1 MCHGV
6 DATSSHN
13 KCEYTTNEEEKFQN
27 YSYLVTLMK
36 IGISGQLMSPK
47 NIGFVI
53 QIMDE
58 PKIHYAFIASI
69 YDKA

>member
-1 MCHGV
+1 
-6 DATSSHN
+6 
-13 KCEYTTNEEEKFQN
+13 
-27 YSYLVTLMK
+27 MK
-36 IGISGQLMSPK
+36 TGIRGQLMSPK